1 MIKMSIEIHAY
12 DPSKDYEAV
21 KGMVM
26 KLTGHLGADF
36 NERQFRI
43 TISRRKS
50 DRVNKEGI
58 LLARDPEK
66 GDKIVGMVWGEVT
79 INKVG
84 KISNFIIDKDYRGQ
98 GLGNKLVQKV
108 IDFFTKHR
116 VNKMQAN
123 VRNLEKEGRLYE
135 KFGFK
140 RKYCT
145 MQR

>member
-1 MIKMSIEIHAY
+1 MNLSVEIHVY
-12 DPSKDYEAV
+12 DSSTDYEAV

-50 DRVNKEGI
+50 DRVNREGTF
-58 LLARDPEK
+58 LAKDGSK
-66 GDKIVGMVWGEVT
+66 VVGMIWGEVT

-84 KISNFIIDKDYRGQ
+84 KISNFIIDQEYRGQ
-98 GLGNKLVQKV
+98 GLGVKLVEKV
-108 IDFFTKHR
+108 IAFFEKHR

-140 RKYCT
+140 RLYCT

>member
-1 MIKMSIEIHAY
+1 MIKMVVEIHAY

-50 DRVNKEGI
+50 DRVNREGI
-58 LLARDPEK
+58 LLAKD
-66 GDKIVGMVWGEVT
+66 GDKVVGMVWGEVT
-79 INKVG
+79 IAKVG
-84 KISNFIIDKDYRGQ
+84 KISNFIIDENYRGQ
-98 GLGNKLVQKV
+98 GLGNKLIQRV

-123 VRNLEKEGRLYE
+123 VRSLEKEGRLYE